1 MSISKFNQLIKI
13 FSFVF
18 SLVIIIGTLFFIYF
32 IYNHFYQVINQTKK
46 ILILRNEI
54 SLTRINL
61 HGYQTIVDCL
71 NKQHQSLSTI
81 NIDQL
86 KNPF

>member
-1 MSISKFNQLIKI
+1 MSTSKFNRLIKMFSYI
-13 FSFVF
+13 FS
-18 SLVIIIGTLFFIYF
+18 LMIIIGTLFFIFF
-32 IYNHFYQVINQTKK
+32 IYNRFYQTINQTKK

-61 HGYQTIVDCL
+61 HGYQTIIDFL
-71 NKQHQSLSTI
+71 DKQHQNTS
-81 NIDQL
+81 NIDINQL